1 MEREGERT
9 WDKVTKTEKER
20 GNGRE
25 KKRKEGRKRDREGFG
40 RELKKIRCHHFIQW
54 KKNKCPKLTMKLSIA
69 VEKAGQINGSAMKL
83 CTEKTTLQFQI
94 MGGGG
99 GPTDDRNINKRGVQ
113 IKGGRGV
120 WKMFSVKSGN
130 PLSLIMGV
138 PYNYLWYRSTNI
150 TFHAV
155 FISI

>member
-1 MEREGERT
+1 MEREEERT
-9 WDKVTKTEKER
+9 WDKVTKIEKER

-94 MGGGG
+94 KGGGG
-99 GPTDDRNINKRGVQ
+99 SDRWPKYQ
-113 IKGGRGV
+113 
-120 WKMFSVKSGN
+120 
-130 PLSLIMGV
+130 
-138 PYNYLWYRSTNI
+138 
-150 TFHAV
+150 
-155 FISI
+155 